1 MRNLMPK
8 LSNFSLMLCLAAIGF
23 VSLQTKAQVPAPET
37 TQPEFKLRVEK
48 NVVVVQ
54 VVVRDS
60 KGRAVKGLRQEDF
73 RLTDNKKPQVISSF
87 SVETAEAEALAP
99 QPAVA
104 GAKTAPERPA
114 PPAAHLSYLAFF
126 FDDLYSAN
134 DSIFRARTSAE
145 KFIAGLPENERVAIF
160 TSSWAQTLDF
170 TGDRQKIRE
179 TLAKLHANTRFNPH
193 AGCPEISDFLASQ
206 IVNMEDGNAYA
217 VVADRMV
224 RDCRMPPAMARAAF
238 IRPLARAAYDAYMMQ
253 SRALL
258 ENLESVIER
267 TARMPG
273 ERQVMIVSDGFIDLE
288 MLNRV
293 EKVIDRALRSR
304 VTVSA
309 LTGAGLALNMPE
321 VDASQSYALAS
332 PTASVL
338 ANSYDASGE
347 AAATGTLREIANGT
361 GGQFLSNDNDLLG
374 GMRKM
379 LLPPEVSY
387 VLTFSPS
394 ELKYNGAFHTLKV
407 SLASGRGLTVQAR
420 KGYFAPRAKAT
431 PEELA
436 REEIREAVFS
446 QDTIQDLPL
455 TLSTSVRRTSGPNSE
470 IALQAKLD
478 ARSVRFEA
486 RGGRNLENLTWAVAL
501 FDRDGKYVSGSQQN
515 FALALKDTTLADLQK
530 SGLSYKTHVLVKP
543 GAYTVRVVVRDS
555 QGGQMAASSKAV
567 EAPL

>member
-1 MRNLMPK
+1 
-8 LSNFSLMLCLAAIGF
+8 
-23 VSLQTKAQVPAPET
+23 VQ
-37 TQPEFKLRVEK
+37 K
-48 NVVVVQ
+48 NVVVVR
-54 VVVRDS
+54 VVVRDK

-73 RLTDNKKPQVISSF
+73 RLTDNKKPQVTNSL
-87 SVETAEAEALAP
+87 SVETSDAA
-99 QPAVA
+99 AVA
-104 GAKTAPERPA
+104 ARPPATAPGAKAGQEAATPVAPLA
-114 PPAAHLSYLAFF
+114 YLAFF
-126 FDDLYSAN
+126 FDDMYSAQ
-134 DSIFRARTSAE
+134 DSLYRAGQAAE

-160 TSSWAQTLDF
+160 TSSWAETLDF

-179 TLAKLHANTRFNPH
+179 TLAKLHANTRLNPH

-206 IVNMEDGNAYA
+206 IVNMEDDYAY
-217 VVADRMV
+217 VVVRDRMV
-224 RDCRMPPAMARAAF
+224 RDCNMPPGMTGKSF

-293 EKVIDRALRSR
+293 EKVIDRALRER
-304 VTVSA
+304 VTVSG

-321 VDASQSYALAS
+321 VDASQSYAPAS

-361 GGQFLSNDNDLLG
+361 GGQFLTNDNNLLG

-407 SLASGRGLTVQAR
+407 SLVSGRGLAVQAR

-446 QDTIQDLPL
+446 QNVIQDLPL
-455 TLSTSVRRTSGPNSE
+455 TLATSVHKTSGPNSE

-478 ARSVRFEA
+478 AHSLPFEA